1 MHIDIFLGKLAY
13 NYLYICFKGQN
24 MMILND
30 IVDKLKDVLSESSI
44 GKKVFDKHVAEAL
57 GIPQGT
63 FASMKK
69 RNSIPYAEI
78 LEFCA
83 LKKISV
89 NWLFF
94 DQAVDMLKEETEKF
108 FQVRYFSDIRAS
120 AGGGAEVFDE
130 NYETISIDEKIMHNM
145 VGMGNTELEA
155 IHVDGESM
163 EPTLQDGSIVFLDRT
178 QTDINKN
185 GIFVASTTGGLF
197 IKRIQQRADGMIELI
212 SDNSMYP
219 PQAISPEEV
228 TIVGKV
234 VGNIES
240 L

>member
-1 MHIDIFLGKLAY
+1 M
-13 NYLYICFKGQN
+13 N
-24 MMILND
+24 LNE

-69 RNSIPYAEI
+69 RNSIPYEEI

-130 NYETISIDEKIMHNM
+130 NFETISIDEKIMHNM

-163 EPTLQDGSIVFLDRT
+163 EPTLQDGSIVFVDRT

-185 GIFVASTTGGLF
+185 GIFIASTTGGLF
-197 IKRIQQRADGMIELI
+197 IKRIQKRPDGMIDLI

-219 PQAISPEEV
+219 PQAVPADEI

>member
-1 MHIDIFLGKLAY
+1 
-13 NYLYICFKGQN
+13 
-24 MMILND
+24 MIILTE
-30 IVDKLKDVLSESSI
+30 IIDKLKDVIAESLV
-44 GKKVFDKHVAEAL
+44 GKKVFDKDVADAL
-57 GIPQGT
+57 SIPHAT
-63 FASMKK
+63 FATMKK
-69 RNSIPYAEI
+69 RNSVPYAEI

-94 DQAVDMLKEETEKF
+94 DQAVDMLKAETEKF
-108 FQVRYFSDIRAS
+108 FQVRYFADIRAS

-130 NYETISIDEKIMHNM
+130 NFETITLDEKIMHNM

-163 EPTLQDGSIVFLDRT
+163 EPTLQDGSIVFVDRT

-185 GIFVASTTGGLF
+185 GIFIASTTGGLF
-197 IKRIQQRADGMIELI
+197 IKRIQKRPDGMIDLI

-219 PQAISPEEV
+219 PQAVPADEI

>member
-1 MHIDIFLGKLAY
+1 MNLGE
-13 NYLYICFKGQN
+13 I
-24 MMILND
+24 IE
-30 IVDKLKDVLSESSI
+30 KLKDVISETKI
-44 GKKVFDKHVAEAL
+44 AGKVFDKDVATAL
-57 GIPQGT
+57 NIPQAT
-63 FASMKK
+63 FATMKK
-69 RNSIPYAEI
+69 RNSIPYEEI

-108 FQVRYFSDIRAS
+108 FQIRYFSDIRAS
-120 AGGGAEVFDE
+120 AGGGAYGFDE
-130 NYETISIDEKIMHNM
+130 QEYETISIDEKLMHNM

-163 EPTLQDGSIVFLDRT
+163 EPTLQDGSIVFVDRT
-178 QTDINKN
+178 QNNISKN
-185 GIFVASTTGGLF
+185 GIFIAQTLNGLY
-197 IKRIQQRADGMIELI
+197 IKRIQQRADGMVELI
-212 SDNSMYP
+212 SDNTVYP
-219 PQAISPEEV
+219 PQAIHPDEV

>member
-1 MHIDIFLGKLAY
+1 MTYKDKKGVKMVVLGEV
-13 NYLYICFKGQN
+13 I
-24 MMILND
+24 
-30 IVDKLKDVLSESSI
+30 DKLKDVLSESSI
-44 GKKVFDKHVAEAL
+44 GTKVFDKDVATAL
-57 GIPQGT
+57 HIPQAT
-63 FASMKK
+63 FATMKK
-69 RNSIPYAEI
+69 RNSIPYEEI

-120 AGGGAEVFDE
+120 AGGGAYGFDE
-130 NYETISIDEKIMHNM
+130 EDHEMISIDEKIMHNM

-163 EPTLQDGSIVFLDRT
+163 EPTLQDGSIVFVDRT
-178 QTDINKN
+178 QTNINKN
-185 GIFVASTTGGLF
+185 GIFIASTTGGLF
-197 IKRIQQRADGMIELI
+197 IKRIQQRVDGMVELI
-212 SDNSMYP
+212 SDNSLYP
-219 PQAISPEEV
+219 PQSIDPNEV
-228 TIVGKV
+228 TIIGKV

>member
-1 MHIDIFLGKLAY
+1 MLVLTEVI
-13 NYLYICFKGQN
+13 
-24 MMILND
+24 
-30 IVDKLKDVLSESSI
+30 DKLKDVLSESRV
-44 GKKVFDKHVAEAL
+44 GKKVFDKDVADAL
-57 GIPQGT
+57 NIPQAT
-63 FASMKK
+63 FATMKK
-69 RNSIPYAEI
+69 RNSIPYEEI

-83 LKKISV
+83 IKKISV

-120 AGGGAEVFDE
+120 AGGGAYGFDE
-130 NYETISIDEKIMHNM
+130 EEHEMISIDEKIMNNM

-163 EPTLQDGSIVFLDRT
+163 EPTLQDGSIVFIDRT
-178 QTDINKN
+178 QTNINKN
-185 GIFVASTTGGLF
+185 GLFVAATTGGLF
-197 IKRIQQRADGMIELI
+197 IKRIHQRADGMVELI

-219 PQAISPEEV
+219 PQSISPDEV

>member
-1 MHIDIFLGKLAY
+1 MMNLGE
-13 NYLYICFKGQN
+13 I
-24 MMILND
+24 IE
-30 IVDKLKDVLSESSI
+30 KLKDVISETKVV
-44 GKKVFDKHVAEAL
+44 GKVFDKDVATAL
-57 GIPQGT
+57 NIPQAT
-63 FASMKK
+63 FATMKK
-69 RNSIPYAEI
+69 RNSIPYEEI

-94 DQAVDMLKEETEKF
+94 DQAVDMLKAETEKF
-108 FQVRYFSDIRAS
+108 FQIRYFSDIRAS
-120 AGGGAEVFDE
+120 AGGGAYGFDE
-130 NYETISIDEKIMHNM
+130 QEYETISIDEKLMHNM

-163 EPTLQDGSIVFLDRT
+163 EPTLQDGSIVFVDRT
-178 QTDINKN
+178 QTNISKN
-185 GIFVASTTGGLF
+185 GIFIAQTLNGLY
-197 IKRIQQRADGMIELI
+197 IKRIQQRADGMVELI
-212 SDNSMYP
+212 SDNTVYP
-219 PQAISPEEV
+219 PQAIHPDEV

>member
-1 MHIDIFLGKLAY
+1 MLILGE
-13 NYLYICFKGQN
+13 I
-24 MMILND
+24 IE
-30 IVDKLKDVLSESSI
+30 KLKDVISEHTV
-44 GKKVFDKHVAEAL
+44 GKKVFDKDVATAL
-57 GIPQGT
+57 NIPQAT
-63 FASMKK
+63 FATMKK
-69 RNSIPYAEI
+69 RNSIPYEEI

-94 DQAVDMLKEETEKF
+94 DQAVDMLKAETEKF

-130 NYETISIDEKIMHNM
+130 NYESIRLDEKIMHSM
-145 VGMGNTELEA
+145 VGMGSTELEA

-163 EPTLQDGSIVFLDRT
+163 EPTLQDGSIIFIDRD
-178 QTDINKN
+178 QTNIDKN
-185 GIFVASTTGGLF
+185 GIFIASTLTGGLF
-197 IKRIQQRADGMIELI
+197 IKRIQKRADGMIELI

-219 PQAISPEEV
+219 PQAIHPEEV

>member
-1 MHIDIFLGKLAY
+1 MKL
-13 NYLYICFKGQN
+13 NSSKGVK
-24 MMILND
+24 MLILSE
-30 IVDKLKDVLSESSI
+30 IIEKLKDVISETKI
-44 GKKVFDKHVAEAL
+44 GGKVFDKDVAQAL
-57 GIPQGT
+57 NIPQAT
-63 FASMKK
+63 FATMKK
-69 RNSIPYAEI
+69 RNSIPYEEI

-94 DQAVDMLKEETEKF
+94 DQAVDMLKAETEKF

-130 NYETISIDEKIMHNM
+130 NYETITIDEKIMHNM
-145 VGMGNTELEA
+145 VGLGNTELEA

-163 EPTLQDGSIVFLDRT
+163 EPTLQDGSIVFVDRT
-178 QTDINKN
+178 QTNINKD
-185 GIFVASTTGGLF
+185 GIFIASTTAGLF
-197 IKRIQQRADGMIELI
+197 IKRIRQRADGMVELI
-212 SDNSMYP
+212 SDNKAY
-219 PQAISPEEV
+219 SPEVLAPDEV
-228 TIVGKV
+228 SIVGKV

>member
-1 MHIDIFLGKLAY
+1 
-13 NYLYICFKGQN
+13 
-24 MMILND
+24 MMNLSEI
-30 IVDKLKDVLSESSI
+30 IEKLKDVISETKI
-44 GKKVFDKHVAEAL
+44 GAKVFDKDVATAL
-57 GIPQGT
+57 NIPQAT
-63 FASMKK
+63 FATMKK
-69 RNSIPYAEI
+69 RNSIPYEEI

-94 DQAVDMLKEETEKF
+94 DQAVDMLKAETEKF

-120 AGGGAEVFDE
+120 AGGGAEIFDE
-130 NYETISIDEKIMHNM
+130 NFETISIDEKIMHNM

-163 EPTLQDGSIVFLDRT
+163 EPTLQDGSIVFVDRT
-178 QTDINKN
+178 QTNINKN
-185 GIFVASTTGGLF
+185 GIFIASTTTGLF
-197 IKRIQQRADGMIELI
+197 IKRIQQRADGMVELI
-212 SDNSMYP
+212 SDNSVYP
-219 PQAISPEEV
+219 PQAIHPDEI

>member
-1 MHIDIFLGKLAY
+1 MLILADI
-13 NYLYICFKGQN
+13 I
-24 MMILND
+24 
-30 IVDKLKDVLSESSI
+30 DKLKDVLSESKV
-44 GKKVFDKHVAEAL
+44 GKKVFDKDVADAL
-57 GIPQGT
+57 NIPQAT
-63 FASMKK
+63 FATMKK
-69 RNSIPYAEI
+69 RNSIPYEEI

-120 AGGGAEVFDE
+120 AGGGAYGFDE
-130 NYETISIDEKIMHNM
+130 EDHQLISIDEKIMHNM
-145 VGMGNTELEA
+145 VGLGNTELEA

-163 EPTLQDGSIVFLDRT
+163 EPTLQDGSIVFIDRT
-178 QTDINKN
+178 QTNINKN
-185 GIFVASTTGGLF
+185 GIFVAATTGGLF
-197 IKRIQQRADGMIELI
+197 IKRIQQRADGMVELI

-219 PQAISPEEV
+219 PQAIGPDEV